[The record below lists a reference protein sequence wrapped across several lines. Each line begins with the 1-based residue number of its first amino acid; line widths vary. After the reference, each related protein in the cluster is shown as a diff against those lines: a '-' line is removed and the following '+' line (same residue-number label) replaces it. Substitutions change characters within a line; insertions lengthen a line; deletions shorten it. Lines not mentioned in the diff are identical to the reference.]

1 MGHLPSLISD
11 LALILITA
19 AITTLL
25 FKKIKQPLVLGYII
39 AGIFVGPHLSL
50 TPSVVD
56 TQNIE
61 TLAEIG
67 VIFLL
72 FSLGLEFSFRKLQ
85 RVGGA
90 SSITATLEI
99 VGIFTLGF
107 FLGKILGWT
116 EMDSLF
122 LGGMLASSS
131 TTIIIKAFEDL
142 KVKTKNF
149 AKVVFGVLVI
159 EDIVVILL
167 MVMLSTIAV
176 TKQIEGLELLYS
188 VAKLVFFLA
197 LWFLIGIFVIPT
209 FLKKAS
215 NLLDEETLLI
225 LSIGLC
231 LIMVVIATQV
241 GFSAEL
247 GAFVM
252 GSIIA
257 ETTSAEKVE
266 HLIKP
271 VKNLFGA
278 IFFVSVG
285 MLMDPQYMVEYR
297 WPILW
302 VTLLTVFGKLIFTTF
317 GAILSGQPLKQS
329 VQVGMSMSQIGEFA
343 FIVASLGLSLG
354 VTSDFLFPVAVGVS
368 AITTFSTP
376 FMIRYSDKFYDL
388 IVKVVPVSWITVLEK
403 YSLSTQIIQ
412 VESEWRQMANRYIRI
427 IAVNGLLIVAIIS
440 LSLSLLA
447 PFMADKFTKPIYGD
461 IIAFMVTL
469 VAIAPFLWAVMVKNP
484 LDIDNINRRW
494 LEDRTARWPVILFQ
508 VGRVILGMVI
518 IMFLVERIFPAT
530 LAFFVIVPFTLL
542 TIFLSS
548 KKIKV
553 NYDRIEERF
562 FSNLNDRETANK
574 RCKKLKPELA
584 SIAADIHIVEME
596 VNPDSPFVGGRL
608 SELAW
613 RENYG
618 INVVYVE
625 RGGKITR
632 TPGGNQC
639 IFPFDKVGIIGTDAQ
654 IDAFKKVF
662 EIERKHG
669 PDILSSDIVP
679 YKLIIDEL
687 HDYRGKMIKETP
699 IYTKIKG
706 IVIRIDRE
714 NQGITNPLSTF
725 VLEEGDVVWF
735 VGLHDKIKRLFG

>member
-19 AITTLL
+19 AISTLL

-302 VTLLTVFGKLIFTTF
+302 VTLLAVFGKLIFTTF

-329 VQVGMSMSQIGEFA
+329 VQVGMSMAQIGEFA

-388 IVKVVPVSWITVLEK
+388 IVKVVPVSWIAVLEK

-440 LSLSLLA
+440 LSLSLLV

-461 IIAFMVTL
+461 IIAFLVTL
-469 VAIAPFLWAVMVKNP
+469 AAISPFLWAVMVKNP

-494 LEDRTARWPVILFQ
+494 LEDKIARWPVILFQ
-508 VGRVILGMVI
+508 VGRVILGMVV

-530 LAFFVIVPFTLL
+530 FAFFIIVPFSLL

-562 FSNLNDRETANK
+562 FSNLNDRETASK

-639 IFPFDKVGIIGTDAQ
+639 IFPFDKVGVIGTDAQ
-654 IDAFKKVF
+654 IDTFKKVF
-662 EIERKHG
+662 EIERKHA
-669 PDILSSDIVP
+669 PDILTSDIVP
-679 YKLIIDEL
+679 YKLIVDEL

-706 IVIRIDRE
+706 IVIRIDRD